1 MTPDVQH
8 DSESLKLKLSQ
19 HAIGLSKDWYAL
31 RVVSVAQKADETKM
45 LHLQKEQTGTHVEI

>member
-19 HAIGLSKDWYAL
+19 RAIGLRKDWYAL
-31 RVVSVAQKADETKM
+31 RGVSIAQKADETKM
-45 LHLQKEQTGTHVEI
+45 